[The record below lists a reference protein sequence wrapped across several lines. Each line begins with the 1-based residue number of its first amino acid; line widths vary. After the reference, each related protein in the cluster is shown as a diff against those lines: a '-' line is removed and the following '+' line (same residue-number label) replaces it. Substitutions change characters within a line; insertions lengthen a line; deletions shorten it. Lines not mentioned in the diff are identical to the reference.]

1 MGSGK
6 EWTYV
11 ECIVQEQQ
19 DTYNYGTLVLIA
31 FFRTVSLISRNAP
44 PQVII
49 SRWYCSISNLAY
61 RAYRKELYHL
71 MTDMFEV
78 DVVMS
83 KREAR
88 AAAKVPTARN
98 GRQYARFYYFHEVLI
113 PKLQTVNQ
121 TFY

>member
-1 MGSGK
+1 M
-6 EWTYV
+6 
-11 ECIVQEQQ
+11 
-19 DTYNYGTLVLIA
+19 DTYNCGTLVLIA
-31 FFRTVSLISRNAP
+31 FFFRTVSLVSRNTP
-44 PQVII
+44 LQVIP
-49 SRWYCSISNLAY
+49 SRWYCSVSAPAY
-61 RAYRKELYHL
+61 RAYRKEIFHL
-71 MTDMFEV
+71 ITEMFEV

-83 KREAR
+83 QRDAR